1 MRGRVEET
9 PGERAW
15 TRRAIRARWSAPARN
30 ERPEKAPT
38 LGRRLGAFL
47 DVTDRVKRTEESS
60 SPPAVLDGL
69 ISWFKFP
76 TARSRTARRRRP
88 LRMAVYAFAT
98 LSRSRA
104 RREFCD
110 CRSAHARARAR
121 TRRRATSETPEALR
135 DPSRALA
142 GVSTT
147 RSGRGRGF
155 SRPRPPPLV
164 GPPTRVV
171 ARPPRTTPG
180 RRSGIAP
187 PPAPGRRHERRR
199 HAGPRHKERVP
210 LGVDIPPQG

>member
-110 CRSAHARARAR
+110 CRSAHARARAQ

-142 GVSTT
+142 GESS
-147 RSGRGRGF
+147 R
-155 SRPRPPPLV
+155 RPRPRHRNHMHQRLV
-164 GPPTRVV
+164 HVFRISPSRSAVTTDPSQ
-171 ARPPRTTPG
+171 ARSVSHQRT
-180 RRSGIAP
+180 
-187 PPAPGRRHERRR
+187 
-199 HAGPRHKERVP
+199 HASLTISRTA
-210 LGVDIPPQG
+210 